1 MLGIHQFT
9 INPFLHGTSSI
20 NCLLIPEM
28 KTADN
33 SLLVYPK
40 TNFNRTDSSLVCVV
54 SPFSVSKIQGP
65 GRLSLKRTQ
74 TLQMIFAWDHNH
86 LLQSNY
92 LYLSRIPKYVY
103 IMFLFLKKNN
113 GFNMQVFN
121 NYVCKKVIS

>member
-1 MLGIHQFT
+1 MAL
-9 INPFLHGTSSI
+9 S
-20 NCLLIPEM
+20 
-28 KTADN
+28 K
-33 SLLVYPK
+33 PK
-40 TNFNRTDSSLVCVV
+40 TQVSGTDSSLVCVV
-54 SPFSVSKIQGP
+54 SPFSVSKIQGL

-92 LYLSRIPKYVY
+92 LYLIPKYVY
-103 IMFLFLKKNN
+103 IMFLFKKKNN